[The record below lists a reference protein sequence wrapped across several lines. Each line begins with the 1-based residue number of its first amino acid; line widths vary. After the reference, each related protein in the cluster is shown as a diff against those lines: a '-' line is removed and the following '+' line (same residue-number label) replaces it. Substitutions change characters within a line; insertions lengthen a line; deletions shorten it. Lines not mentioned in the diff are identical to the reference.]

1 MKRLRTVIF
10 WAHLL
15 TGITIGSI
23 VVTMAATGVLLTYQR
38 QIQTWADTRGLAYS
52 PASAGV
58 PLAPDQLIA
67 RVQEAQAG
75 RITGVRWR
83 RAEDAPVE
91 VELGR
96 ETLLF
101 VDAYTGAILGDGSQ
115 RTRAFFRTI
124 TELHRWLALRGRYQA
139 TGRAITGAANLAL
152 LLMLL
157 SGFYL
162 WWPRQPG
169 PQAFRNVMLF
179 RHGLRPKA
187 RDFNWHNVIGFWS
200 LLPVGVIAASAVVIS
215 YGWAGSLLERAT
227 SQPARVASE
236 PAHVASQPAGAPS
249 QPDRA
254 AAQPAGAPQTPG
266 PDTGAATDLLGRAQ
280 THVPRWRS
288 VTMQIPAR
296 NGAVTF
302 IIDTGTGGQPQ
313 RTARLTLA
321 QATGA
326 VLAWQPFASESRA
339 ARVRSILR
347 YAHTGEV
354 LGVAG
359 QALAG
364 LVSAGTVLLA
374 GTGIALA
381 LRRLAAWRRRRS
393 PGAAA

>member
-10 WAHLL
+10 WTHLL

-23 VVTMAATGVLLTYQR
+23 VVTMAATGVLLACQR

-52 PASAGV
+52 PAPAGI

-83 RAEDAPVE
+83 RDEDAPVE

-124 TELHRWLALRGRYQA
+124 TELHRWLALRGRYQS

-169 PQAFRNVMLF
+169 ARAFRNVMLF
-179 RHGLRPKA
+179 RRGLRPKA

-200 LLPVGVIAASAVVIS
+200 LLPLTVIVASAVVIS

-227 SQPARVASE
+227 SQPAHVAAE
-236 PAHVASQPAGAPS
+236 PAHVAAQPAREPS
-249 QPDRA
+249 LPDRA
-254 AAQPAGAPQTPG
+254 AAPPAGATQAPR
-266 PDTGAATDLLGRAQ
+266 PDTGAGTDLLVRAQ
-280 THVPRWRS
+280 AHVPHWRS

-302 IIDTGTGGQPQ
+302 IIDSGTGGQPQ
-313 RTARLTLA
+313 RTALLTLA

-374 GTGIALA
+374 CTGIALA

-393 PGAAA
+393 PRAAA

>member
-10 WAHLL
+10 WTHLL

-23 VVTMAATGVLLTYQR
+23 VVTMAATGVLLACQR

-52 PASAGV
+52 PAPAGI

-67 RVQEAQAG
+67 RVQGAQAG

-83 RAEDAPVE
+83 RDEDAPVE

-124 TELHRWLALRGRYQA
+124 TELHRWLALRGRYQS

-169 PQAFRNVMLF
+169 ARAFRNVMLF
-179 RHGLRPKA
+179 RRGLRPKA

-200 LLPVGVIAASAVVIS
+200 LLPLTVIVASAVVIS

-236 PAHVASQPAGAPS
+236 PAHVA
-249 QPDRA
+249 
-254 AAQPAGAPQTPG
+254 AQPARATQAPR
-266 PDTGAATDLLGRAQ
+266 PDTGAGTDLLMRAQ
-280 THVPRWRS
+280 AHVPRWRS

-374 GTGIALA
+374 CTGIALV